1 MPYISD
7 KTIEKIK
14 QRLSIVDVISEYVKL
29 KKSGHNYSGLCPFH
43 IEKTPSFFVN
53 NEKGV
58 FHCFG
63 CGESGN
69 MFSFIMKIENV
80 SFTKSVEILAKKAG
94 IEIEFKEGQ
103 YDSIN
108 KEKELIYKVN
118 QEAMFIYHYYL
129 KFKPEAE
136 KAREYL
142 KKREIEKNII
152 ELFNLG
158 YSPSEPNKIYNELV
172 SKKYSPSL
180 ILKAGLIN
188 KSPTSDNYYDRF
200 KDRLIFPIKDINE
213 NVIGFGARILSEN
226 LDLPKYI
233 NTPETIVFQKRSNLY
248 GLNLAKEYI
257 RETKEAIIVEGYFD
271 VITLFQND
279 IKNVVAPLGTSL
291 TEEQIL
297 LLKRYADTI
306 IIIYDADEAGSQA
319 TIRSI
324 SMLLNTNL
332 NIKIVELPK
341 GYDPDT
347 YVKKYGKDE
356 LKNLIKR
363 APSFLKFIILNSFK
377 KYDRKTLSGKK
388 KIIEQVFYV
397 ISKMDD
403 EIKKDEVIRFLSIKL
418 AISEN
423 ALRKE
428 YENYIKKG
436 KIDSIKINNIKSK
449 LDTVKFSERAIALI
463 LLEHPEYIK
472 SVYNLLNLSELTDE
486 VAQKLLSFIYESYEK
501 SINISIDKIFELF
514 PDSEV
519 KSFITEQIVNR
530 KLPKNSLDALN
541 EHILKIK
548 IFNINKQLKS
558 LKEALKNE
566 TRFDIV
572 KKIESDIQRLYLIK
586 LDLIKNKNKLIKLN
600 NSYE

>member
-80 SFTKSVEILAKKAG
+80 SFTESVEILAKKAG

-180 ILKAGLIN
+180 ILKAGLIT

-248 GLNLAKEYI
+248 GLNLSKEYI

-356 LKNLIKR
+356 LKNLIKG